1 MRKEYSRLR
10 KNSKKT
16 AMTRKK
22 LSAPMRYLLDNGF
35 FPRGRLSW
43 SPESEWVTGTPLRFL
58 DYGCGKGFD
67 ADFCGFHK
75 YDPHFEGVDSL
86 LPHNHYDI
94 ITCNYVLNT
103 LPTMT
108 DVHSVIWDIQAHL
121 KEDGVAYIS
130 VRNDKKNLNGETK
143 IGTWQQYVSLD
154 APIVHKTSSYVIY
167 EITYQDTL
175 TDILG
180 VKLQWK

>member
-1 MRKEYSRLR
+1 MRNDYSRLR

-22 LSAPMRYLLDNGF
+22 LSAPMRYLLDNSF
-35 FPRGRLSW
+35 FPREPGFPR
-43 SPESEWVTGTPLRFL
+43 RCL

-67 ADFCGFHK
+67 ADFCGFEK
-75 YDPHFEGVDSL
+75 YDPYFEGVDSL
-86 LPHNHYDI
+86 LCHNHYDI
-94 ITCNYVLNT
+94 VTCNYVLNT

-108 DVHSVIWDIQAHL
+108 DVHSVLWDIQAYL

-154 APIVHKTSSYVIY
+154 VPIVHKTSSYVIY
-167 EITYQDTL
+167 KITKKESLNDS
-175 TDILG
+175 LG
-180 VKLQWK
+180 LKLQWK

>member
-1 MRKEYSRLR
+1 MRNDYSRLR
-10 KNSKKT
+10 TNSKKT
-16 AMTRKK
+16 AMTRTK

-35 FPRGRLSW
+35 FPRGGARLDC
-43 SPESEWVTGTPLRFL
+43 L

-67 ADFCGFHK
+67 ADFCGFDK

-86 LPHNHYDI
+86 LCHNSCDI
-94 ITCNYVLNT
+94 VTCNYVLNT

-130 VRNDKKNLNGETK
+130 VRNDIKNLNGETK
-143 IGTWQQYVSLD
+143 IGTWQQYVTLD
-154 APIVHKTSSYVIY
+154 TPIIHKTSGYIIY

-180 VKLQWK
+180 LRLQWK

>member
-1 MRKEYSRLR
+1 MRNDYSRLR
-10 KNSKKT
+10 TNSKKT
-16 AMTRKK
+16 AMTRTK

-35 FPRGRLSW
+35 FPRGGDK
-43 SPESEWVTGTPLRFL
+43 VDCL

-67 ADFCGFHK
+67 ADFCGFDK

-86 LPHNHYDI
+86 LCHNSCDI
-94 ITCNYVLNT
+94 VTCNYVLNT

-130 VRNDKKNLNGETK
+130 VRNDIKNLNGETK
-143 IGTWQQYVSLD
+143 IGTWQQYVTLD
-154 APIVHKTSSYVIY
+154 APIVRKTSSYIIY
-167 EITYQDTL
+167 KITKQDTL

-180 VKLQWK
+180 VRLQWK

>member
-1 MRKEYSRLR
+1 MRNDYSRLR

-35 FPRGRLSW
+35 FPRGAANQNKK
-43 SPESEWVTGTPLRFL
+43 FL

-67 ADFCGFHK
+67 ADFCGFDK

-108 DVHSVIWDIQAHL
+108 DVHSVIWDIQHHL

-130 VRNDKKNLNGETK
+130 IRNDKKNLNGETK
-143 IGTWQQYVSLD
+143 IGTWQGFTPLNLPV
-154 APIVHKTSSYVIY
+154 VHKTSSYIIY
-167 EITYQDTL
+167 KL
-175 TDILG
+175 TKTDSLG
-180 VKLQWK
+180 GMFLWK

>member
-1 MRKEYSRLR
+1 MRNDYSRLR
-10 KNSKKT
+10 TNSKKT

-22 LSAPMRYLLDNGF
+22 LSAPMRYLLDSGF
-35 FPRGRLSW
+35 FPRGSANQNK
-43 SPESEWVTGTPLRFL
+43 EFL

-67 ADFCGFHK
+67 ADFCGFAK
-75 YDPHFEGVDSL
+75 YDPHFFPDKMLIQSKSW
-86 LPHNHYDI
+86 DI
-94 ITCNYVLNT
+94 VVCNYVLNT

-154 APIVHKTSSYVIY
+154 APIVHKTSGYIIY
-167 EITYQDTL
+167 KITKQDTL

>member
-1 MRKEYSRLR
+1 MRTDYSRLR
-10 KNSKKT
+10 TNSKKT

-22 LSAPMRYLLDNGF
+22 LSAPMRYLLDYGF
-35 FPRGRLSW
+35 FPRGATDQNK
-43 SPESEWVTGTPLRFL
+43 EFL

-67 ADFCGFHK
+67 ADFCGFAK
-75 YDPHFEGVDSL
+75 YDPHFFPDKMLIQSKSW
-86 LPHNHYDI
+86 DI
-94 ITCNYVLNT
+94 VVCNYVLNT

-154 APIVHKTSSYVIY
+154 APIVHKTSGYALY
-167 EITYQDTL
+167 KITKQDTL

>member
-1 MRKEYSRLR
+1 MRNEYSRLR
-10 KNSKKT
+10 TNSKKT
-16 AMTRKK
+16 AITRKK

-35 FPRGRLSW
+35 FPHEARRLLT
-43 SPESEWVTGTPLRFL
+43 VL
-58 DYGCGKGFD
+58 DFGCGKGFD
-67 ADFCGFHK
+67 ADFCGFAK

-108 DVHSVIWDIQAHL
+108 DVHSVIWDIQGHL

-154 APIVHKTSSYVIY
+154 APIVHKTSGYIIY
-167 EITYQDTL
+167 KITKKVPL

-180 VKLQWK
+180 LKLQWK

>member
-1 MRKEYSRLR
+1 MRNDYSRLR

-35 FPRGRLSW
+35 FPRGGARLDC
-43 SPESEWVTGTPLRFL
+43 L

-67 ADFCGFHK
+67 ADFCGFDK

-143 IGTWQQYVSLD
+143 IGTWQQYVSLGD
-154 APIVHKTSSYVIY
+154 LIVHKTSGYVLY
-167 EITYQDTL
+167 KITKQDTL